1 MKDPF
6 DILRAELVQ
15 AADRTALPAPRE
27 RWGWL
32 RRPSRPV
39 AVLLAALV
47 IAGSAAAAVFSFG
60 SASQP
65 LVGKV
70 PGAITPASLAGYR
83 YALTVIPGLG
93 AGAGGWQS
101 FIVYSRRGI
110 TSHEFS
116 PVAGYPTA
124 TSPLFTS
131 SGFPDRFARG
141 ETVAYVLTSPQV
153 FAVWIGSRTIRT
165 FSSRDLP
172 TGDRAAVFFIP
183 AKGPV
188 PIPILP
194 LDRSGQVIAIAS
206 PRPASAGPRGASG
219 AMLTPRPTQPT
230 GPPPPGPLP
239 LTWMAPNAVTRW
251 WPLPG
256 FTVPYH
262 HPGYHGRTHPGPG
275 VCELAQHGL
284 PALHAEFGHTIAT
297 ISPDPDALGRLFVS
311 CIDTE
316 YYLHGWPLQAGV
328 LLDGRQPGQVLRPIP
343 GARPV
348 PGQPQMVNLPAGR
361 VPWNYGSPVTADSP
375 QFSLTAR
382 RVGNAWL
389 VVQGGSGLVQRR
401 QVLNSLRIGKLDLH
415 RPTSRRA
422 PSQ

>member
-6 DILRAELVQ
+6 DILRAELVS
-15 AADRTALPAPRE
+15 AAERAALPAPHE

-47 IAGSAAAAVFSFG
+47 ITGSAAAAVFSLG

-70 PGAITPASLAGYR
+70 PGAMTPASLAGYR

-124 TSPLFTS
+124 TNPLFIF

-153 FAVWIGSRTIRT
+153 VAVRIGSRTIRT
-165 FSSRDLP
+165 VSSRDLP

-183 AKGPV
+183 AKNN
-188 PIPILP
+188 ISTIAILP
-194 LDRSGQVIAIAS
+194 LDHSGQVIAT
-206 PRPASAGPRGASG
+206 RPLPPTTRF
-219 AMLTPRPTQPT
+219 TPPY
-230 GPPPPGPLP
+230 GSLP
-239 LTWMAPNAVTRW
+239 LTWMAPDAVTRW
-251 WPLPG
+251 WPLLG
-256 FTVPYH
+256 LAVPYH
-262 HPGYHGRTHPGPG
+262 HPGHHGRTHPGPG
-275 VCELAQHGL
+275 VCELAQHGF

-297 ISPDPDALGRLFVS
+297 ISPDPDALGQLFVS
-311 CIDTE
+311 CVDTE

-375 QFSLTAR
+375 QLSLTAK

-389 VVQGGSGLVQRR
+389 VVQGGSGLAQRL
-401 QVLNSLRIGKLDLH
+401 QVLSSLRINKLDLH
-415 RPTSRRA
+415 HLTSKPA
-422 PSQ
+422 SH

>member
-6 DILRAELVQ
+6 DILRDELVS
-15 AADRTALPAPRE
+15 AAERAPLPAPRE
-27 RWGWL
+27 RWGWV

-47 IAGSAAAAVFSFG
+47 ITGSAAAAVFSLG

-124 TSPLFTS
+124 TNPLFTF
-131 SGFPDRFARG
+131 SGFPDRSARG

-153 FAVWIGSRTIRT
+153 LAVRIGSRTIRT

-183 AKGPV
+183 AKNN
-188 PIPILP
+188 ISTIAILP
-194 LDRSGQVIAIAS
+194 LDRSGQVIAIA
-206 PRPASAGPRGASG
+206 P
-219 AMLTPRPTQPT
+219 QPT
-230 GPPPPGPLP
+230 GPPTPGSLP

-251 WPLPG
+251 WPLEG
-256 FTVPYH
+256 LGVPYH

-297 ISPDPDALGRLFVS
+297 ISPDPDALGQLFVS

-375 QFSLTAR
+375 QFSLTAK

-389 VVQGGSGLVQRR
+389 VVQGGSGLVQRL
-401 QVLNSLRIGKLDLH
+401 QVLNSLRISKLDLH